1 MQKQAR
7 LWLWVLGLVFVLA
20 ACSQPQGS
28 NGTNPNVPPPPQTA
42 VLKIAVAGVDAA
54 DVVLAKGQEVLFEG
68 TVAGQK
74 TLELGP
80 GTYTLDGMPVSGMID
95 PSPML
100 VVLDGGSEVTAKLEY
115 KPMAVEGEPGIAR
128 SLEVVSVVDD
138 RGVDL
143 PGLPERNI
151 NKDVMIYASQ
161 TEEAVCVTLQARD
174 ENGDPAA
181 YVPIVV
187 NIADG
192 TWLDDRIAIVR
203 GCAPGGSV
211 GAMGFRDGLMTDAE
225 GMVKFTLYATFGQ
238 DGYDYAYGIAKITA
252 AAENSDDTN
261 VLEEFKF
268 YFYNIAHLWAG
279 FDGEELVATG
289 ERTGASFERVNLFD
303 PFPPEGEEYP
313 NTFWIDTAVFSKQ
326 PQFRLDRD
334 FWEKYYGGGF
344 YIRYEII
351 EGADDVHFV
360 MCDDPVSDTVC
371 KDYDTNIGLQPND
384 DVGLE
389 DLPISA
395 TVKATLVIVQPYG
408 RSIYEFDLKDYTVTK
423 TWIGSFL
430 KIDKQIDHHVL
441 TWYGPEHTLDAANA
455 VPAGS
460 VFTATVTLTATNEGN
475 APVYDVSIADQLPAE
490 LGVIESTLNPAGGTY
505 DATNHVVTWNYQTAG
520 GYEPKF
526 NQLDPG
532 ESITVTFQIYVRQ
545 KPGFCVDPED
555 LAAAKFYAV
564 PFMFGYDNDG
574 EYCYEDPYFVVNGAQ
589 QRDVTASWFTGAHEA
604 DGGFQAVVDFNGWFY
619 EEQAIVWAVRPIFD
633 IDKVLSN
640 TQDWPFQVGTDA
652 FFDITLYN
660 LDRPEYGALMAKYP
674 AEFDGSVRDNP
685 YGRDVKVGDGF
696 LLGLDFNTTNAL
708 TLVDDDGVNPD
719 QDFAPNAAPG
729 DFLGFADKSMFWA
742 TIPLMGGGDVAS
754 TTLVL
759 ENNLP
764 GIHVNVAGA
773 TAANMN
779 QYTNNCKLPRADM
792 DASAVDMPE
801 IPFRNA
807 LVIDCAWVY
816 VLEPTDPW
824 IELNNLGN
832 WESFFFDPEVKRG
845 EDFYYLFEIKNSGTG
860 TAEDVTLV
868 IELDNANATI
878 LGGSSSHTTVAAFD
892 GSSLSFAPFDLA
904 PGDIALFA
912 VVAHA
917 NAVGNNSAT
926 ATVDYANPDTQAPL
940 VPYST
945 VETVSIQPPF

>member
-20 ACSQPQGS
+20 ACSQPQGN

-42 VLKIAVAGVDAA
+42 VLKIAVDGVSAA
-54 DVVLAKGQEVLFEG
+54 DVVLAKGQEVLFQG
-68 TVAGQK
+68 TVAGEK

-100 VVLDGGSEVTAKLEY
+100 VVLDSGSQVTAKLEY
-115 KPMAVEGEPGIAR
+115 KPVAVEGEPGIAR
-128 SLEVVSVVDD
+128 SLQVISVTDVM
-138 RGVDL
+138 GVDL
-143 PGLPERNI
+143 PGLPEANI

-161 TEEAVCVTLQARD
+161 TEEPVCVTLQALD

-181 YVPIVV
+181 YVPVVV

-192 TWLDDRIAIVR
+192 TWMDDRIAIIR
-203 GCAPGGSV
+203 GCSTEGDYA
-211 GAMGFRDGLMTDAE
+211 AMGFRDGLMTDE
-225 GMVKFTLYATFGQ
+225 QGMVKFTLYATFGSEA
-238 DGYDYAYGIAKITA
+238 YDWVYGIAKITA

-279 FDGEELVATG
+279 FDGDKPVPTDQ
-289 ERTGASFERVNLFD
+289 RVGASFERVNLFD
-303 PFPPEGEEYP
+303 PYPPEREEFP
-313 NTFWIDTAVFSKQ
+313 NTFWIDTAVYSKQ
-326 PQFRLDRD
+326 PEFRLDGD
-334 FWEKYYGGGF
+334 FWKAFYGGYF
-344 YIRYEII
+344 YIRYEIVD
-351 EGADDVHFV
+351 GADSVHFV
-360 MCDDPVSDTVC
+360 ACDDPVSPTVC
-371 KDYDTNIGLQPND
+371 NDYDTNIGLQPND
-384 DVGLE
+384 DIGLE

-408 RSIYEFDLKDYTVTK
+408 QRTYEFDLKDYTVTK
-423 TWIGSFL
+423 TWIGSYL

-441 TWYGPEHTLDAANA
+441 TWYGPEHTLDPANA
-455 VPAGS
+455 VPANS

-505 DATNHVVTWNYQTAG
+505 DATNHAVTWNYQTAG
-520 GYEPKF
+520 AYEPKF
-526 NQLDPG
+526 KQLDPG

-555 LAAAKFYAV
+555 LAAAEFYAV

-589 QRDVTASWFTGAHEA
+589 QRDVTASWFTGAPEA
-604 DGGFQAVVDFNGWFY
+604 EGGFQAVVDFNGWYY
-619 EEQAIVWAVRPIFD
+619 EDQAIVWAVRPIFD
-633 IDKVLSN
+633 IDKVLTN
-640 TQDWPFQVGTDA
+640 AQDLPFQVGMDA

-660 LDRPEYGALMAKYP
+660 LDRPEYAGLMAQYP

-685 YGRDVKVGDGF
+685 YGRDVQVGDGF
-696 LLGLDFNTTNAL
+696 LIGLDFNTTNPI

-719 QDFAPNAAPG
+719 QTFAANAAPG

-759 ENNLP
+759 DNNLP
-764 GIHVNVAGA
+764 GIHINLAGA

-779 QYTNNCKLPRADM
+779 QFTNNCRPPFEGV
-792 DASAVDMPE
+792 DASAIGMPDL
-801 IPFRNA
+801 PKWPN
-807 LVIDCAWVY
+807 LVFDCAWSFVI
-816 VLEPTDPW
+816 EPTDPW
-824 IELNNLGN
+824 IELNNIGN
-832 WESFFFDPEVKRG
+832 YEGWLFNSQVQRG
-845 EDFYYLFEIKNSGTG
+845 DDFVYLYQIQNTGTG
-860 TAEDVTLV
+860 TAQDVSLV
-868 IELDNANATI
+868 VNLDNANATI
-878 LGGSSSHTTVAAFD
+878 TGGLSSHTTVAAFN
-892 GSSLSFAPFDLA
+892 GSTLSYTPFDLA
-904 PGDIALFA
+904 PGDTA
-912 VVAHA
+912 VFVVFAHA

-940 VPYST
+940 VPYSVT
-945 VETVSIQPPF
+945 ETVSIQPPF